1 MYKDRIH
8 KDFTL
13 FTLCLYC
20 KTHVNNENLILNL
33 VSDFSHCDF
42 FNNNNCDLIF
52 RNVCT
57 HFIFFLTMSFE
68 KPNKQS
74 F

>member
-8 KDFTL
+8 KD

-20 KTHVNNENLILNL
+20 KTHVNNENLILNLL

-57 HFIFFLTMSFE
+57 HVDLFYFFNYVL
-68 KPNKQS
+68 
-74 F
+74 